1 MDDMIFR
8 VLKMKQE
15 NEQALEKLARER
27 SGLSVEEYVSKLART
42 PHPEER

>member
-15 NEQALEKLARER
+15 NEQALEELARER
-27 SGLSVEEYVSKLART
+27 SGLTVEQYIAKLAKTAHR
-42 PHPEER
+42 EER